1 MSLETRVTVAER
13 ETWPREI
20 ASDRRRARLAS
31 PFRALAHR
39 NFRLYILGQGTSIIG
54 TWMQQVAT
62 AWLVY
67 ELTRSPLW
75 LGLVGFAG
83 QIPALFLTPL
93 AGAVIDRTDR
103 YRLLWLTQSV
113 AMAQACV
120 LTVLTLSGVVA
131 AWHVIGLGLILG
143 VVNAFDIPTRQ
154 SLLSEMVGKGHDLA
168 NAIALNSSVFN
179 GARLVGPT
187 LAAGVLALGGP
198 GICFLANAVSYLA
211 VFAALFAMQPPRG
224 PRPRA
229 AGPLLGGVREG
240 LVYAWRCT
248 PVRALLLLIGL
259 FNMAG
264 MAETTLLPI
273 VATAVLHGDGTTLA
287 LLSAA
292 AGVGAFAAA
301 VFLAMRSGVSGLARW
316 VLTAP
321 VVFGLAMMLFSLTRT
336 RLPAGLLVAA
346 TGFTLLLLT
355 AGANTLLQTIV
366 EEDKRGR
373 VVSLYTTAVT
383 GLAPVGGL
391 VAGVAADSLGAAVTL
406 RLAGLACIGGGAAF
420 LVCGF
425 RSRSPA
431 APEAAGPAGR
441 NLPNTEPCLG
451 QENPIICR
459 KMGFPRPAVW
469 LESTST
475 NHSIAEGSCFERLT
489 SGD

>member
-1 MSLETRVTVAER
+1 M
-13 ETWPREI
+13 
-20 ASDRRRARLAS
+20 
-31 PFRALAHR
+31 
-39 NFRLYILGQGTSIIG
+39 
-54 TWMQQVAT
+54 

-75 LGLVGFAG
+75 LGVVGFAG

-113 AMAQACV
+113 AMAQACA
-120 LTVLTLSGVVA
+120 LAVLTLTGVVA
-131 AWHVIGLGLILG
+131 AWHVIGLSLILG
-143 VVNAFDIPTRQ
+143 MVNAFDIPARQ
-154 SLLSEMVGKGHDLA
+154 SFLSEIVGKGDDLA

-179 GARLVGPT
+179 GARLVGPA
-187 LAAGVLALGGP
+187 LAAGVLALAGP
-198 GICFLANAVSYLA
+198 GVCFMGNAVSYLA
-211 VFAALFAMQPPRG
+211 VLAALFAMQRPRRL
-224 PRPRA
+224 RPRA

-240 LVYAWRCT
+240 LSYAWRST
-248 PVRALLLLIGL
+248 SVRSLLLLIGL

-273 VATAVLHGDGTTLA
+273 VATAVLHGDGTSLA

-292 AGVGAFAAA
+292 AGAGAFAAA
-301 VFLAMRSGVSGLARW
+301 VFLAMRRHVAGLDRW

-321 VVFGLAMMLFSLTRT
+321 VLFGLAMVLFSFAGT
-336 RLPAGLLVAA
+336 RLSAALLLGT

-391 VAGVAADSLGAAVTL
+391 IAGLAADWLGAPATL
-406 RLAGLACIGGGAAF
+406 RLAGLASLGGAVAF
-420 LVCGF
+420 LMRGLRGCGA
-425 RSRSPA
+425 PA
-431 APEAAGPAGR
+431 VEAAACVGPKPSRYPAMSR
-441 NLPNTEPCLG
+441 TEKSDILWK
-451 QENPIICR
+451 N
-459 KMGFPRPAVW
+459 GF
-469 LESTST
+469 S
-475 NHSIAEGSCFERLT
+475 
-489 SGD
+489 